1 MKDTK
6 ATILYIEDDP
16 SSQRL
21 VQRTLQFADYYVVV
35 ASRGIE
41 GIDLAREAQ
50 PDLILMDINLPD
62 LSGREVTTRLR
73 ALPGFDEVPIVAL
86 TAQSHAGEREKA
98 LVAGATGYLTKP
110 IDIDKLPSQVAE
122 FLGGQLETLTPE
134 VAQEFGAVYH
144 QELVAR
150 LESKIRELE
159 QANEELRRLDKAK
172 EKFIQLTA
180 HELRTPLTVIQGYEQ
195 LLLDSGAVERI
206 ADDYPDVASIVQGLT
221 QSIERMG
228 AVIAELVLVSR
239 FTADR
244 VELSIGPIGLDE
256 ILDKAVAQYER
267 ACRDRSIELTVPSLE
282 QRITLRVDG
291 ALMTLAI
298 ANILSNAI
306 KYTPNGGTVT
316 LMLQEMEDQI
326 QLAVHDTGIGID
338 PEEQARIFERFYTA
352 GDTQLHSTSKTAFRG
367 GGLGVGLAITR
378 SIIEQHGGKIWVE
391 SAGRDE
397 EALPGSTFFLRLPKI
412 CTTTSAPVLK
422 AKDSWVK
429 K

>member
-1 MKDTK
+1 MKDIK

-21 VQRTLQFADYYVVV
+21 VQRTLQFADYRVLV

-41 GIDLAREAQ
+41 GIDLARGER

-86 TAQSHAGEREKA
+86 TAQSHTGEREKA
-98 LVAGATGYLTKP
+98 LVAGANGYLTKP
-110 IDIDKLPSQVAE
+110 IDIDKLPAQVAG
-122 FLGGQLETLTPE
+122 FLSGQFETLTPE

-159 QANEELRRLDKAK
+159 QVNSDLRRLDRAK

-195 LLLDSGAVERI
+195 LLRDSGAVDRI
-206 ADDYPDVASIVQGLT
+206 AETYPDVASIMQGLT

-228 AVIAELVLVSR
+228 AVISELVMVSR
-239 FTADR
+239 FMADR
-244 VELSIGPIGLDE
+244 VELSVGPIGLDE
-256 ILDKAVAQYER
+256 ILEKAISQYAQ
-267 ACRDRSIELTVPSLE
+267 ACRDRTITVVRPCLE

-291 ALMTLAI
+291 ALLAM
-298 ANILSNAI
+298 AVSGILSNAI

-316 LMLQEMEDQI
+316 FMVQDMDDQI

-338 PEEQARIFERFYTA
+338 PEEQTRIFERFYTA

-367 GGLGVGLAITR
+367 GGLGVGLSIAR
-378 SIIEQHGGKIWVE
+378 SVVEQHGGKIWVE

-397 EALPGSTFFLRLPKI
+397 ETLPGSTFFLRLPKV
-412 CTTTSAPVLK
+412 CTTTSAPLVK
-422 AKDSWVK
+422 AKNAWIK
-429 K
+429 Q